1 MRADREREYV
11 AYVEAS
17 MVRLRRTA
25 YHLSGNWH
33 AAEDLVQ
40 ETLAKLYQHWNRVRG
55 VESIDGYVRKM
66 LYRTFLAQTR
76 RAWYRRI
83 FLTTEP
89 PDGPAPGAR
98 DPDDRL
104 DLTAALARLPAG
116 QRAVVTLRYLERLD
130 VNETARVL
138 GRSPG
143 TVKSQTAN
151 ALANLRTLLPGY
163 RDEPRRAEAKG

>member
-40 ETLAKLYQHWNRVRG
+40 ETLAKLYQRWNRLR
-55 VESIDGYVRKM
+55 EIEALDGYVRKM
-66 LYRTFLAQTR
+66 LYRTFLSHTK

-83 FLTTEP
+83 SLTEP
-89 PDGPAPGAR
+89 PDAPAPDGRA
-98 DPDDRL
+98 PDDRL
-104 DLTAALARLPAG
+104 DLMAALARLPAG

-163 RDEPRRAEAKG
+163 RDEPRHAESKG